1 MMCMSVATT
10 ARQVIHSVLC
20 AQAGFAPFLLVSH
33 CSAHKGALASSAMA
47 TVPLFEQVVH
57 MCGDVYG
64 YIGASPKMV
73 SVDGYVLCC
82 HAAPLLNYLLLVGC
96 PAESVHSALCMCSVL
111 PS

>member
-1 MMCMSVATT
+1 MSVATT
-10 ARQVIHSVLC
+10 VRQVIHSVLC
-20 AQAGFAPFLLVSH
+20 AQAGF
-33 CSAHKGALASSAMA
+33 
-47 TVPLFEQVVH
+47 VH

-73 SVDGYVLCC
+73 SVDGNVLCC